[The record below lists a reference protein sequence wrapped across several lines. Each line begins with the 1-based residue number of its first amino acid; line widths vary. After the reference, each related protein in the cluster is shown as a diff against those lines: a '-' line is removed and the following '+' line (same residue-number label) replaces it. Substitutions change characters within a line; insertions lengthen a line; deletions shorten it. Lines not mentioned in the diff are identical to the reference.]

1 MHKYIRPSLP
11 SSFSVLPVNPIHMKL
26 LRAVS
31 NPRSICIYA
40 GEIPEKF
47 CTNSSLTDAFL
58 GNNYLT
64 GTFTLK
70 GNDN

>member
-1 MHKYIRPSLP
+1 
-11 SSFSVLPVNPIHMKL
+11 MKL